1 MDNVPY
7 DHLKLQKG
15 VKLTSDML
23 KCFPFYYK
31 DFGKAYSLK
40 FSAKIFGDNWTF
52 DYKNCNRHFL
62 KNLTSSHCWVAI
74 YQIYLFLCT
83 T

>member
-15 VKLTSDML
+15 AKLTFDML

-31 DFGKAYSLK
+31 DFGKSYSLK

-52 DYKNCNRHFL
+52 DYKNCNRHFFKESKYFFDAL
-62 KNLTSSHCWVAI
+62 PFTE
-74 YQIYLFLCT
+74 YLY
-83 T
+83 